1 MSKMAAFIWVAPS
14 LAPDHPA
21 AMGAICTAAG
31 RLSSAKCAAPQKIF
45 TAQQGGSDVPN
56 VTQRLA
62 ARGDAHPAGVTTL
75 GPQMAWN
82 LARMLLALLLAW
94 CVA

>member
-1 MSKMAAFIWVAPS
+1 
-14 LAPDHPA
+14 
-21 AMGAICTAAG
+21 
-31 RLSSAKCAAPQKIF
+31 LSSAKCAAPQKIF
-45 TAQQGGSDVPN
+45 TAQPGGADVPT

-62 ARGDAHPAGVTTL
+62 ARGDAHLAGCTTL

-82 LARMLLALLLAW
+82 LAMMLLALLLAW